1 MICEQFG
8 GRYNTKYNDKMYKCI
23 LHARTIDRSLQ
34 FNTNIS
40 IMLNDSRLQW
50 SNCANLLENYVSF
63 DLYESEEIQHKKVG
77 L

>member
-8 GRYNTKYNDKMYKCI
+8 GRYNTKYNGKKYVYI

-34 FNTNIS
+34 FNANIS

-50 SNCANLLENYVSF
+50 PNCANRPENYVSF
-63 DLYESEEIQHKKVG
+63 NL
-77 L
+77 